1 VCKPFTHHASST
13 HGRQS
18 RSQGG
23 STSSLLLP
31 LWLLLLQL
39 KFLLLLCKTSACEQ
53 CRELGVL
60 PQAPPQGLCVPAN
73 PQVGI
78 IW

>member
-1 VCKPFTHHASST
+1 
-13 HGRQS
+13 
-18 RSQGG
+18 
-23 STSSLLLP
+23 LLLP